1 MPEVSLLVMLAIVV
15 FAGIIIFKVVNGI
28 VQALLLTSAVA
39 VVVLA
44 VAGGFVVIDALDL
57 RNNFAAGGKLMLF
70 SADNGTRI
78 TSGLLVKGNESV
90 QPLSGAEIKQ
100 FNAELGRRDYAA
112 MKGNNFKLILLME
125 EPILA
130 SMPDELNLEGGN
142 VNRETLLM
150 QLRAAGTEQRAQLLS
165 VLFAMQL
172 GKNPL
177 GIISGYRKGEIM
189 IYPETAVFK
198 VARIL
203 PESLFRKVSEK
214 LLGNDFGL
222 GAMEKALLPAA

>member
-15 FAGIIIFKVVNGI
+15 FAGIIIFKVVKGV

-39 VVVLA
+39 VVALA
-44 VAGGFVVIDALDL
+44 VAGGFVVMDALDL
-57 RNNFAAGGKLMLF
+57 KNNFAAGGKLMLF
-70 SADNGTRI
+70 STDNGTRI
-78 TSGLLVKGNESV
+78 TSGLLVNGNESM
-90 QPLSGAEIKQ
+90 QPLSGAEIEQ
-100 FNAELGRRDYAA
+100 FNAELARRDYAA
-112 MKGNNFKLILLME
+112 MKGNNFKLILLRE
-125 EPILA
+125 EPLLA
-130 SMPDELNLEGGN
+130 SMPEELNLEGGT
-142 VNRETLLM
+142 VSREMMML
-150 QLRAAGTEQRAQLLS
+150 QLRAAAPEQRAQLLS

-177 GIISGYRKGEIM
+177 SIISGYREGEIM

-214 LLGNDFGL
+214 LLGKDLQPGL
-222 GAMEKALLPAA
+222 MGKAMVPAA